1 METKEIKKYLM
12 KYAGLK
18 TKVQNQTERIIR
30 ARNNTLIPAMRQSDG
45 SQRQPGGTDRLGSV
59 LTRALDLEERLL
71 PSIEESTAQM
81 REIEEAVDGLEDSF
95 ESEVLRLRY
104 LDCCFIDDDGIEHRC
119 SLVPWKH
126 VAMNLY
132 GDDDEKYLQATYRL
146 HGRALQS
153 IGKEIEKIEVNKNLL

>member
-1 METKEIKKYLM
+1 MDTKEIKKYLM

-18 TKVQNQTERIIR
+18 MKVQNQTERIIR
-30 ARNNTLIPAMRQSDG
+30 ARNNTLIPAIRQGDG

-81 REIEEAVDGLEDSF
+81 REIEAAVDGLEDSF

-104 LDCCFIDDDGIEHRC
+104 LDCCFIDDEGEEHRC
-119 SLVPWKH
+119 QMVPWKY
-126 VAMNLY
+126 VSMNIY
-132 GDDDEKYLQATYRL
+132 GDDDEKHLQATYRL

-153 IGKEIEKIEVNKNLL
+153 IGKVIMEHEANEVDL